1 MRHILYTLTILLLI
15 FGCKNTTNEKASN
28 DDALNVDDKLKMESF
43 AYNIFKSDSVT
54 IDVKND
60 NFHFFVILKIGNY
73 KREYDLTK
81 LNIPTKTPDEVQ
93 WSNSEY
99 ACIMTWWSQSQ
110 SRHIFIPMKSTNEL
124 IYIDKVIEETD
135 SINNNV
141 VYVDSVYD
149 NENKVVFKVKNL
161 LTRKSKSLELS
172 INEQNSIYP
181 FFDKLI
187 LTKNKLTMTT
197 ATEMK
202 SIDIKEINNGL

>member
-1 MRHILYTLTILLLI
+1 MRHILYILTILLLI
-15 FGCKNTTNEKASN
+15 FGCKNTTNEKAIN

-43 AYNIFKSDSVT
+43 AYNVFKSDSVT

-81 LNIPTKTPDEVQ
+81 LNIPTKTPGEIQ
-93 WSNSEY
+93 WANSQY
-99 ACIMTWWSQSQ
+99 ACMITWWSQSQ
-110 SRHIFIPMKSTNEL
+110 SRHIFIPMKRTNEL

-141 VYVDSVYD
+141 VYIDSVYD
-149 NENKVVFKVKNL
+149 DSKIVFKVENL
-161 LTRKSKSLELS
+161 LTRKSKTLELK
-172 INEQNSIYP
+172 INGQNSIYP
-181 FFDKLI
+181 FFDKII
-187 LTKNKLTMTT
+187 LTQKKLTMTT
-197 ATEMK
+197 AAEKK